1 MAVRSSGN
9 SVKAKI
15 FLDTPLQYV
24 AGASHIDLVD
34 LYELPQS
41 PHQYFWRTLKAI
53 NEVLEEIRLPET
65 SEEWYQ
71 LNNDWNNKM
80 IEKFA
85 VCYFPGTTLAIDG
98 IVLETQEPL
107 DEEVKDNV
115 SSNFSRKSD
124 LVLLVYVL

>member
-1 MAVRSSGN
+1 MEN
-9 SVKAKI
+9 
-15 FLDTPLQYV
+15 F
-24 AGASHIDLVD
+24 
-34 LYELPQS
+34 
-41 PHQYFWRTLKAI
+41 KAI
-53 NEVLEEIRLPET
+53 DEVLEEIRLPET
-65 SEEWYQ
+65 LEEWYQ
-71 LNNDWNNKM
+71 LNNDWNSKM

>member
-1 MAVRSSGN
+1 
-9 SVKAKI
+9 
-15 FLDTPLQYV
+15 
-24 AGASHIDLVD
+24 
-34 LYELPQS
+34 
-41 PHQYFWRTLKAI
+41 
-53 NEVLEEIRLPET
+53 
-65 SEEWYQ
+65 
-71 LNNDWNNKM
+71 M